1 MGDMTHL
8 DCLDGTIAWS
18 GSNCILYISYAKKKN
33 RLSFI
38 SNSNLF
44 LFLEEDK
51 EALTSQITK
60 HYVFSAEVEQTYL

>member
-1 MGDMTHL
+1 MR
-8 DCLDGTIAWS
+8 
-18 GSNCILYISYAKKKN
+18 KKN